1 MRTFPAGAELL
12 DPYPFF
18 AERRQHHP
26 VAFDEQAGLWSVYRH
41 ADVVAALG
49 DPESF
54 SSFRGEPGAL
64 PDPGQRRF
72 ASLLA
77 FDPPYHTQLRKLVSR
92 AFTSSAVARLE
103 ARITA
108 ITHALLD
115 AVIPAGRTDLV
126 ADLAGPLPTI
136 VIAELL
142 GVPAADRAAF
152 RRWSD
157 AVGEAANA
165 VVSDPVNGIKQVA
178 AAYAPMEA
186 YLRAVI
192 AERRRRPEDDL
203 ISGLLAAQIDGE
215 SLDELDLVA
224 FCVVLLIAGNVTTTH
239 LLGNAVLALLN
250 HPAELAAL
258 RADPERMP
266 EAIEEVLRY
275 DSPVIAVGRWL
286 TRDRE
291 LGGHGLRKGQHV
303 MLWTGAANRDPAV
316 FVEPERL
323 DLGRKPTQHQAF
335 GHGPHYCLGAPLA
348 RLEARIALPAILDRL
363 PELRLVEDARLAPA
377 PGYHLRGMISI
388 PLAFRAGAA
397 PAAGQSERTWTSS

>member
-18 AERRQHHP
+18 AEMRQQHP
-26 VAFDEQAGLWSVYRH
+26 VAFDGQASLWSVYRH

-49 DPESF
+49 DHESF
-54 SSFRGEPGAL
+54 SSSRAEPGAL
-64 PDPGQRRF
+64 PGPGERRF
-72 ASLLA
+72 ASLVA

-103 ARITA
+103 GRITA
-108 ITHALLD
+108 ITHELLD
-115 AVIPAGRTDLV
+115 AVASAGRTDLV

-142 GVPAADRAAF
+142 GVPAGDRASF

-165 VVSDPVNGIKQVA
+165 VVSDPVNGMKRVEE
-178 AAYAPMEA
+178 AYAPIET

-192 AERRRRPEDDL
+192 AERRCRPEDDL

-215 SLDELDLVA
+215 SLEELDLVA
-224 FCVVLLIAGNVTTTH
+224 FCVLLLLAGNLTTTH

-250 HPAELAAL
+250 HPAELARFLAH
-258 RADPERMP
+258 PERTP
-266 EAIEEVLRY
+266 EAIEELLRY

-291 LGGHGLRKGQHV
+291 LGGQELRKGQHV

-316 FVEPERL
+316 FLEPDRL
-323 DLGRKPTQHQAF
+323 DLGRKPTQHEAF

-348 RLEARIALPAILDRL
+348 RLEARIALPAILRRL
-363 PELRLVEDARLAPA
+363 PELRLAEDARLAPA

-388 PLAFRAGAA
+388 PLAFRAG
-397 PAAGQSERTWTSS
+397 

>member
-18 AERRQHHP
+18 AEMRQHHP
-26 VAFDEQAGLWSVYRH
+26 VAFDEQARLWSVYRH

-54 SSFRGEPGAL
+54 SSSRAEPGAL
-64 PDPGQRRF
+64 PDPGERRF
-72 ASLLA
+72 ASLVA
-77 FDPPYHTQLRKLVSR
+77 FDPPHHTRLRKLVSR
-92 AFTSSAVARLE
+92 AFTSAAVARLE

-108 ITHALLD
+108 ITDELLD
-115 AVIPAGRTDLV
+115 AVTPAGQTDLV

-157 AVGEAANA
+157 AVGEAATA
-165 VVSDPVNGIKQVA
+165 VVSDPVNGIKQVEQ
-178 AAYAPMEA
+178 AYTPIED

-224 FCVVLLIAGNVTTTH
+224 FCVVLLLAGNVTTTH

-250 HPAELAAL
+250 HPAELADLWAY
-258 RADPERMP
+258 PERMP
-266 EAIEEVLRY
+266 EAIEEILRY
-275 DSPVIAVGRWL
+275 DAPVIAVGRWL
-286 TRDRE
+286 TRDVE
-291 LGGHGLRKGQHV
+291 LGGQELRKGQHV

-316 FVEPERL
+316 FPDPDRL

-348 RLEARIALPAILDRL
+348 RLEARIALPAILRRL
-363 PELRLVEDARLAPA
+363 PEPRLIEGARLAPA
-377 PGYHLRGMISI
+377 PGYHLRGMTSI
-388 PLAFRAGAA
+388 PLAFRAG
-397 PAAGQSERTWTSS
+397 